1 MRPPRSSPTQAFDG
15 AGHSLKVALEIG
27 PRYDASTSPEPIS
40 AWEGRTALDFA
51 ERVDVLV
58 VGAGNAGLNAA
69 LAAAE
74 KGASVLVLEKAPQ
87 HLRGGNT
94 FFTGG
99 LFRFAY
105 DGWEDIQEIAGL
117 SDHERASVDV
127 GSYPQASFYGD
138 VMRVTEGLSDPELV
152 DILVSR
158 SLPTMKWMKDQGVPW
173 VLAYGRQAFKD
184 GEVLRFWGGL
194 IVEAVGGGKGLCDRQ
209 FELAERAGVTVGY
222 ESKVLSLVTGD
233 EGSVNGAMVRGP
245 LGRRAVGA
253 GSVVL
258 ACGGFEANP
267 EMRTRYLGPGWELA
281 KVRGTRYNTGDGIRM
296 ALDIGA
302 QPFGNWSGCHA
313 VAWDLN
319 APPYGDRKI
328 ADLFQ
333 KHSYPFG
340 LIVNVDGARFVDEG
354 ADFRNYTYAKYGRE
368 ILKQPQRAA
377 FQLFDA
383 KVTHL
388 LRDEYR
394 IPQVSKV
401 EAGTVEE
408 LARGLG
414 IDPPGL
420 ARTVEEFNAS
430 VQPGDFNPTVLD
442 GKHTD
447 GVHPPKSHWALAL
460 DTPPY
465 AGYAVTCGITFT
477 FGGLR
482 IDGQTRVLDTE
493 DVPIPG
499 LYAAGELV
507 GGLFYHNYPG
517 GSGLMAGA
525 VFGRTAG
532 STAAEFSLDLGPA
545 A

>member
-1 MRPPRSSPTQAFDG
+1 MD
-15 AGHSLKVALEIG
+15 L
-27 PRYDASTSPEPIS
+27 
-40 AWEGRTALDFA
+40 A

-58 VGAGNAGLNAA
+58 VGAGNAGLSAA

-74 KGASVLVLEKAPQ
+74 KGASVLVLEKAPR

-117 SDHERASVDV
+117 SDRERASVDV

-209 FELAERAGVTVGY
+209 FELAERAGVTVDY
-222 ESKVLSLVTGD
+222 ESKVLSLVTG
-233 EGSVNGAMVRGP
+233 EQGSVDGAMVRGP

-414 IDPPGL
+414 IDPLGL

-447 GVHPPKSHWALAL
+447 GVDPPKSHWALAL

-532 STAAEFSLDLGPA
+532 SAAAESSLDLGPA